1 MRPEDRDEAFGPG
14 SDNPNAAHAAE
25 AVDHVAE
32 ELAPDLS
39 GDLGVSSGRTTM
51 SGIEGTGTLASA
63 QGRTDGASPT
73 HPGEELPRH
82 LHDEPGVPAGE
93 LTENPAEVPSHES
106 DPASHP
112 GHSHG

>member
-1 MRPEDRDEAFGPG
+1 MRSEDREQAFGPG
-14 SDNPNAAHAAE
+14 NDENVEH
-25 AVDHVAE
+25 VIDHVAE

-39 GDLGVSSGRTTM
+39 GDMGVSSGRTAMT
-51 SGIEGTGTLASA
+51 GIEGTGTLASSR
-63 QGRTDGASPT
+63 GRTDGASPT

-93 LTENPAEVPSHES
+93 LTENPAEVPSHPS
-106 DPASHP
+106 DPADHP